1 MSSRIVQYKRE
12 LLDFIKSRG
21 GVVTA
26 SMLREWAQ
34 KRGIGDI
41 TLREIISELAR
52 SGQIECSSEK
62 EVISRLEY
70 GGTVIETIEI
80 PKVVAIR
87 GRSGKREGTSHASS
101 LLQFLYPSEEV
112 KRGKP
117 SEGKASPSQST
128 SVPSTPSLREERVQ
142 VKGGRSGVQLKV
154 LEEGKVVRRKVV
166 EVKEREI
173 SAVGKEL
180 LELVRSTISQDL
192 ILSEF
197 KREGLKDVEVVYEL
211 ILRVVEYLSKYW
223 SVGELR
229 LKEDLWRIYAKSEVN
244 KLLKVLGVS
253 VENLSESEL
262 REIVHEK
269 LEKVLRILR
278 RVGWIERKEP
288 GIINATGNMPRGIS
302 RELKFGELL

>member
-1 MSSRIVQYKRE
+1 MSGRIVQYKRE

-62 EVISRLEY
+62 EVIGKLEY

-80 PKVVAIR
+80 PRVVAIR
-87 GRSGKREGTSHASS
+87 GRSGKREGVPHASS

-112 KRGKP
+112 KEGKP
-117 SEGKASPSQST
+117 SEDKVSPSQVT
-128 SVPSTPSLREERVQ
+128 SVCSTLFPKEERAQ
-142 VKGGRSGVQLKV
+142 VKESRPGIQLRV
-154 LEEGKVVRRKVV
+154 VEEEKVVRRRVV

-173 SAVGKEL
+173 GVISKEL
-180 LELVRSTISQDL
+180 LEIVKGAISRDL

-197 KREGLKDVEVVYEL
+197 RREGLKDVEVVYEL
-211 ILRVVEYLSKYW
+211 ILRIVEYLNKYW

-229 LKEDLWRIYAKSEVN
+229 LKEDLWKIYARSEVN

-253 VENLSESEL
+253 IENSSESEL

-288 GIINATGNMPRGIS
+288 GIINATGNIPKGIS
-302 RELKFGELL
+302 KEPKFSELF